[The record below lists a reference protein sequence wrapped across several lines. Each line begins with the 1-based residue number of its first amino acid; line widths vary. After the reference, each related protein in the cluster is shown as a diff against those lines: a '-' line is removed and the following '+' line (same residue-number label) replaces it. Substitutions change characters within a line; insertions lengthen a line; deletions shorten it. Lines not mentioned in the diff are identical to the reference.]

1 MTPRRASVGFYGVP
15 GWPGRFSTKVHVHIE
30 GVGPACGTRLR
41 PAMEYQWC
49 SWDNLSYVECLR
61 CLRSRLAR
69 AMEAKRRALGEANII
84 LMSTIPIEKE
94 DSARMGV
101 SKKSQVKVGAGS

>member
-1 MTPRRASVGFYGVP
+1 MKRASVGFYGIP
-15 GWPGRFSTKVHVHIE
+15 GWPGRFSTKVHIHVE

-41 PAMEYQWC
+41 PAMEFQWC
-49 SWDNLSYVECLR
+49 SWDNLSYVECGR

-69 AMEAKRRALGEANII
+69 AMQAKRRALGEANII

-94 DSARMGV
+94 GIPAMGGLEKI
-101 SKKSQVKVGAGS
+101 SGEVGAAT